1 MLYFVLNL
9 FSQVALYEI
18 VNSVNIKDFNKIK
31 SKTIDFVITDVNGK
45 ILICLELDDPTH
57 LKAKRQERDN
67 FIETLFK
74 ELNINLMRIPVQSYY
89 NMQNIERK
97 IKEKI

>member
-1 MLYFVLNL
+1 MTKLITFV
-9 FSQVALYEI
+9 
-18 VNSVNIKDFNKIK
+18 IKD
-31 SKTIDFVITDVNGK
+31 
-45 ILICLELDDPTH
+45 PY
-57 LKAKRQERDN
+57 

-89 NMQNIERK
+89 NMKDIEAR